1 MPTRDLIYDVGM
13 HRGEDTALYLAL
25 GYRVVAFE
33 ADPEHCALG
42 RARFAE
48 EIVAGRVEIVE
59 GAIAPGDGTV
69 TFFKHENKSDWG
81 TINADWVARNDARGA
96 SIPMTVQVIDLERK
110 IAETGVPYYAKIDI
124 EGADLHCLETFGR
137 FAGRPAYVSIES
149 DTSDRR
155 ELKRGLDVLES
166 LGYAR
171 FSLVP
176 QARIGGSTLST
187 RSIDGERVSVMLEP
201 SSSGAFGNDLS
212 RWEDRASVLRR
223 YRRIAALSRVFGE
236 DALIRR
242 PRLGDHFLGAIETR
256 VSLPGVGWY
265 DTHARHYL
273 A

>member
-1 MPTRDLIYDVGM
+1 M
-13 HRGEDTALYLAL
+13 
-25 GYRVVAFE
+25 
-33 ADPEHCALG
+33 
-42 RARFAE
+42 
-48 EIVAGRVEIVE
+48 EIVE

-171 FSLVP
+171 FSRATGAHRRFDAFDP
-176 QARIGGSTLST
+176 QHRRRTGKRHAGAVELGSVRQRSLTMGGPCVCAPAVQEN
-187 RSIDGERVSVMLEP
+187 RR
-201 SSSGAFGNDLS
+201 AF
-212 RWEDRASVLRR
+212 
-223 YRRIAALSRVFGE
+223 SRVWRGRA
-236 DALIRR
+236 DRC

-256 VSLPGVGWY
+256 VSLPGVGWTTPTPAITSLELTPRPKRVGL
-265 DTHARHYL
+265 DVVVV
-273 A
+273 